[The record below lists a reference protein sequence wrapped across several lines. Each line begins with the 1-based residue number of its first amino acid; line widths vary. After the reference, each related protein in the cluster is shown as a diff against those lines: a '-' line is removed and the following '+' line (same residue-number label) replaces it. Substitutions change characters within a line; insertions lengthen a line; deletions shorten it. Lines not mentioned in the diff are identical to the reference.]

1 LQAGFEV
8 QVYEQAPM
16 LGEVGAGLQV
26 SPNAARVLYRLGLAG
41 ALGRTGVAPLAW
53 HQRRWDDGR
62 TLLRTPLAGSLEAAF
77 GFPRYQLHRA
87 DLLAALADAL
97 PPTGSTSANGAH
109 AEVEVLVGADGI
121 HSAVRSL
128 LFGPQDPH
136 FTGCV
141 AYRGLVPA
149 DRLADLRLE
158 VTAQLWMGPGD
169 AARGRLPPDAALHRS
184 GRPPRPSRTEPP

>member
-1 LQAGFEV
+1 
-8 QVYEQAPM
+8 VYEQAPM

-97 PPTGSTSANGAH
+97 PP
-109 AEVEVLVGADGI
+109 DRI
-121 HSAVRSL
+121 HLGQRR
-128 LFGPQDPH
+128 P
-136 FTGCV
+136 
-141 AYRGLVPA
+141 R
-149 DRLADLRLE
+149 
-158 VTAQLWMGPGD
+158 
-169 AARGRLPPDAALHRS
+169 RGRGAGGRRRHPLGGPEPALRPPGPALHRLCGLPGAGP
-184 GRPPRPSRTEPP
+184 GRPAGRPAAGGDRSALDGAG